1 MMPPALVLQN
11 VGKSYVKYRNEL
23 HRFARWFGFSAT
35 PLAEQW
41 AVRNVSFRVNRGESV
56 GMIGQN
62 GAGKSTILKIVT
74 GTTRPTEGR
83 VEVHGSVSALLELG
97 LGMNPELTGRENAI
111 HSAGLMGMSQS
122 LISELLPAIEAFA
135 EIGKYFD
142 QPMRTYSSGMQMRV
156 AFSVATAVRPEVL
169 IVDEALAVG
178 DTYFVHK
185 CFQRIRQFRQAGT
198 TLLIVAHDLTA
209 IQALCDRAI
218 LLDKGRILLDGD
230 PQEVFDYYNALIADK
245 ENQTVRTTRSIHG
258 QVATESGSGEAV
270 IEHLELVDVDHQPVE
285 FVAVGQMVTLRAR
298 VLVKN
303 PIERLIYGYM
313 IRDRLGQPVFGT
325 NTHHTDQACLDLNA
339 GDEIEFAAQFPMNVG
354 PGSYSVSVAL
364 SSTETHLVKNYQWR
378 DLALVFSVANIEH
391 AEFIGTAWVPPTITV
406 STIFRTAVATDYVL
420 TEKEES

>member
-1 MMPPALVLQN
+1 MMPPALALQN

-41 AVRNVSFRVNRGESV
+41 AVRNVSFRVNRGESL

-156 AFSVATAVRPEVL
+156 AFSVATAVRPEVF

-198 TLLIVAHDLTA
+198 TLLIVSHDPTA

-270 IEHLELVDVDHQPVE
+270 IEHLELVDVDDQPVE
-285 FVAVGQMVTLRAR
+285 FVAVGQLVTLRAR

-303 PIERLIYGYM
+303 PIERLVYGYM

-339 GDEIEFAAQFPMNVG
+339 GDEIEFAAEFSMNVG

-391 AEFIGTAWVPPTITV
+391 AQFIGMAWIPPTIKV
-406 STIFRTAVATDYVL
+406 STISRPAVATDYAL
-420 TEKEES
+420 MEKEES

>member
-23 HRFARWFGFSAT
+23 HRFARWFGYPAS
-35 PLAEQW
+35 PLVEQW
-41 AVRNVSFRVNRGESV
+41 AVRNVSFRVNRGESL
-56 GMIGQN
+56 GIIGQN

-83 VEVHGSVSALLELG
+83 VELHGSVSALLELG

-198 TLLIVAHDLTA
+198 TLLIVSHDPTA

-218 LLDKGRILLDGD
+218 LLDKGRILQDGD

-270 IEHLELVDVDHQPVE
+270 IEHLELVDVDDQPVE
-285 FVAVGQMVTLRAR
+285 FVAVGQLVTLRAR

-303 PIERLIYGYM
+303 PIERLVYGYM

-339 GDEIEFAAQFPMNVG
+339 GDEIEFAAEFSMNVG

-391 AEFIGTAWVPPTITV
+391 AQFIGMAWIPPTIKV
-406 STIFRTAVATDYVL
+406 STISRPAVATDYAL
-420 TEKEES
+420 MEKEES